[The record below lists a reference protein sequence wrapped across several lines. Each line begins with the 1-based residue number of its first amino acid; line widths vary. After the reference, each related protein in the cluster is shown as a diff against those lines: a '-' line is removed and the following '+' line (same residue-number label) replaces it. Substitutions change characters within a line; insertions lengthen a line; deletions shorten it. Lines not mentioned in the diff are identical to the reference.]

1 MIYVIY
7 EMSEIDKVD
16 FTKVCETSENTLRLS
31 ANEEQTV
38 LKFDGVTPDFLV
50 GLQQYNHSEI
60 LAIMETPEWN
70 KQND

>member
-70 KQND
+70 KQED

>member
-7 EMSEIDKVD
+7 EMNEIDKVD
-16 FTKVCETSENTLRLS
+16 FTKVCETSKDTLRLS
-31 ANEEQTV
+31 ANGEKTV

-60 LAIMETPEWN
+60 LAIIETPEWN
-70 KQND
+70 KQED

>member
-7 EMSEIDKVD
+7 EMNEIDKVD
-16 FTKVCETSENTLRLS
+16 FTKVCETSEDTLRLS
-31 ANEEQTV
+31 ANGEKTV

>member
-7 EMSEIDKVD
+7 QMSEIDKVD